1 MPGRLSDGTEGH
13 DIGGTEMGE
22 SHDATA
28 ATVKETKE
36 TKETKKKNRKNKKK
50 HSDVDHLV
58 EERRLAT
65 QCPTPPTDPFPD
77 FENPPTAPNPSNL
90 HETLTEHEM
99 DTDEVVSGHPLL
111 RAEAPNHDG
120 GPPLLSASP
129 SFQTDHA
136 VKLPPRDQ
144 EQHVGLVVVK
154 PRAVS
159 NTKKPSHESIRKLS
173 ASQMQA
179 LTSAP
184 DSLPVAVVVTPQ
196 RKPSGAEYPLS
207 ASAVEDTSHPSM
219 HEQLQDGIELSR
231 RHNNNDTAPS
241 NVSGDTKKNGR
252 RTAAD
257 FQRPPPSARTLSS
270 PPINRKPPSGAL
282 MTAPFHSRRNSFN
295 PLPKSAPLDLNA
307 LPKSNQVAAK
317 SAQAQPERRDPRPS
331 PIPPTIPLPPMSL
344 PTHLQLELAAQRPSP
359 LYIHHSE
366 DADIP
371 YESSALKFERLLN
384 ALLLPPYLE
393 QVMYFGTLAC
403 LDAWLYTFTI
413 LPMRFLNAVGVLVRW
428 WLYLIW
434 KEVRWVVGFVWS
446 GLGRLW
452 RRGRRGRTPS
462 HDRDDGSQVSNE
474 VRSRSRS
481 RAGARA
487 SSSQPRQ
494 KEGTR
499 QRNASDLHG
508 SSGGEQSRSNLGG
521 GLQPPKHPMPRPGHF
536 RHRRTKSMPSSLTS
550 YHKADLLQGAVL
562 ICSAIA
568 LSKLDASRMYH
579 FIRAQSS
586 MKLYVIYNIL
596 EVSSTWTIAVE
607 SL

>member
-22 SHDATA
+22 SDDAA
-28 ATVKETKE
+28 ATVTAMGDMKEAEETKQ
-36 TKETKKKNRKNKKK
+36 TNDMKARKKNKNKKNKKK
-50 HSDVDHLV
+50 HNDADHLV

-77 FENPPTAPNPSNL
+77 FENTPTAHGASNL
-90 HETLTEHEM
+90 QETLTRHEM
-99 DTDEVVSGHPLL
+99 DTDQ
-111 RAEAPNHDG
+111 DG
-120 GPPLLSASP
+120 P
-129 SFQTDHA
+129 SSSVQTDRA
-136 VKLPPRDQ
+136 VQLLPREH
-144 EQHVGLVVVK
+144 EQHVGVAVVK
-154 PRAVS
+154 PRIVS
-159 NTKKPSHESIRKLS
+159 NAKKPSHESIRKLS

-184 DSLPVAVVVTPQ
+184 ESLPVAVIVTPQ
-196 RKPSGAEYPLS
+196 RRPSGAEYPLS
-207 ASAVEDTSHPSM
+207 ASAVEDMSQPSM
-219 HEQLQDGIELSR
+219 HEQLQDGIKLSMR
-231 RHNNNDTAPS
+231 PNNDDAAPS
-241 NVSGDTKKNGR
+241 SASAETRKNGR
-252 RTAAD
+252 HTAAS

-270 PPINRKPPSGAL
+270 PPISRRPPPGVQT
-282 MTAPFHSRRNSFN
+282 TAPFHSRRNSFN
-295 PLPKSAPLDLNA
+295 PLPKPAPLDLNA
-307 LPKSNQVAAK
+307 LSKSNQVAVK
-317 SAQAQPERRDPRPS
+317 SAQAQSERRDPRPS
-331 PIPPTIPLPPMSL
+331 PLPPTIPLPPMSL

-366 DADIP
+366 AVDTP

-434 KEVRWVVGFVWS
+434 KEVRWVVGFVWF

-452 RRGRRGRTPS
+452 RRGRRGRGQS
-462 HDRDDGSQVSNE
+462 RDRGHRSRVSSE

-481 RAGARA
+481 RSRPGARA

-494 KEGTR
+494 NEGTR
-499 QRNASDLHG
+499 QRNASDVHA
-508 SSGGEQSRSNLGG
+508 SSGGEQSRSNPGAVLH
-521 GLQPPKHPMPRPGHF
+521 PSKHPMPRPAHF

-562 ICSAIA
+562 ICSSIA
-568 LSKLDASRMYH
+568 LSNLDASRMYH

-586 MKLYVIYNIL
+586 MKLYVIYNIV
-596 EVSSTWTIAVE
+596 EVSSTWIIVVK